1 MTDSSIPALYN
12 RHWPKFEWPTI
23 EMLYLDELH
32 PGTPSHLWWQ
42 DRAYRIDPATWT
54 RIPDLELNGDDYPAF
69 NLGDLVLIDD
79 GDPKM
84 NNLTYL
90 RLESAKIRYRAAL
103 AQARGELKK
112 IADDL

>member
-1 MTDSSIPALYN
+1 MTEPIPALYT
-12 RHWPKFEWPTI
+12 HHAVIQWPSI
-23 EMLYLDELH
+23 EFLYLDEHH
-32 PGTPSHLWWQ
+32 PGTPSHIWWQ
-42 DRAYRIDPATWT
+42 DRAYRIDPGIWS
-54 RIPDLELNGDDYPAF
+54 RQPKLDLNSDDYPAF
-69 NLGDLVLIDD
+69 DLGDLVLIDD
-79 GDPKM
+79 GDPKK